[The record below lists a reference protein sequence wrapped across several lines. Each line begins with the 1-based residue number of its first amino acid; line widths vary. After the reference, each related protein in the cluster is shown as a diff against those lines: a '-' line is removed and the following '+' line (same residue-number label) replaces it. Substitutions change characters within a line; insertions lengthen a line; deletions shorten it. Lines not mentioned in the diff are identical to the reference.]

1 MVKLFRLIMIV
12 GVMLS
17 LVSTGSAFAAKGGN
31 SDNTSFLNGK
41 PFATLNADIQVNAGA
56 IEALQLETAQ
66 LQSTVNAIGI
76 SINNLEDTVQLNSDA
91 ITELQ
96 NDLNATNQELQ
107 DLQTQLNDHITSVN
121 FSIGQLQNQVNDLQ
135 QQINGL
141 TANLALQLAGLQ
153 DAIDANATDIS
164 GLLTQVTTL
173 TAQILVIDNTLDN
186 HEDRITDLESGIA
199 DLQIAVVNLDARLVG
214 VEQSAHTHHD
224 GLCFSFTNTSGEDL
238 TDNDWFDDC
247 VAAEEAG
254 GTTVR
259 VVLKD
264 STNSVVYD
272 ASGAIVG
279 EWSQDFITST
289 QTDFWGQYYSFN
301 HDRLVTLDNGDKL
314 MIPGKSSSNAGCGGD
329 LGNGYGINIYPSNPN
344 YYSNLKILIQPY
356 QHYNQWVG
364 PRYFANWTANHEITW
379 ADGNTFNTCGWGG
392 TMGPGFNGTFE
403 FYVN

>member
-186 HEDRITDLESGIA
+186 HEDH
-199 DLQIAVVNLDARLVG
+199 V
-214 VEQSAHTHHD
+214 
-224 GLCFSFTNTSGEDL
+224 FSHLNFRN
-238 TDNDWFDDC
+238 
-247 VAAEEAG
+247 
-254 GTTVR
+254 
-259 VVLKD
+259 
-264 STNSVVYD
+264 
-272 ASGAIVG
+272 
-279 EWSQDFITST
+279 
-289 QTDFWGQYYSFN
+289 
-301 HDRLVTLDNGDKL
+301 
-314 MIPGKSSSNAGCGGD
+314 
-329 LGNGYGINIYPSNPN
+329 
-344 YYSNLKILIQPY
+344 
-356 QHYNQWVG
+356 
-364 PRYFANWTANHEITW
+364 
-379 ADGNTFNTCGWGG
+379 
-392 TMGPGFNGTFE
+392 
-403 FYVN
+403 